1 MELQLS
7 SKEKELEQLFQKQR
21 RVSCW
26 SLLKSLA
33 RKTFLIPNFVKRDPS
48 PLIAAG
54 AAVPGAARGAAG
66 HQGGE
71 PQAEAEQRRAGAG
84 AGAEQ
89 PGAAAGPGAAERAAG
104 AVVAAARGEG
114 DVSVGSGPISISS
127 TVPEFSGLGD

>member
-1 MELQLS
+1 MELVEILS
-7 SKEKELEQLFQKQR
+7 AKNIFNSKF
-21 RVSCW
+21 
-26 SLLKSLA
+26 
-33 RKTFLIPNFVKRDPS
+33 RKTRSPPPS
-48 PLIAAG
+48 LTAAG

-127 TVPEFSGLGD
+127 TVPEFSGPGD